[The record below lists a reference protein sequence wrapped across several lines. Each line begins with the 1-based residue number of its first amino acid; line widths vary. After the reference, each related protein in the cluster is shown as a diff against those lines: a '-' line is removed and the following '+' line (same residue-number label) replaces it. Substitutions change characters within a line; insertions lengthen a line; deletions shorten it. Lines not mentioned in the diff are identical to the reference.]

1 MVINCERRLVHPGVN
16 LKILG
21 QQSKKISHGSFGP
34 LPEAAFRLNNHN
46 NVIPS
51 KILCAKKIKIPDFR
65 HEFEKT
71 YLPCKLVTFHKAIII
86 SFIKTDRLKRSIQ
99 F

>member
-1 MVINCERRLVHPGVN
+1 MVINCKRRLVHPGVN

-34 LPEAAFRLNNHN
+34 LPEAAFRPNNHN

-51 KILCAKKIKIPDFR
+51 KILCAKKIKIPDFV
-65 HEFEKT
+65 HAFEKT
-71 YLPCKLVTFHKAIII
+71 YFYIRIIE
-86 SFIKTDRLKRSIQ
+86 LAPP
-99 F
+99 